1 MVGQRL
7 IITACR
13 LHQVGKR
20 ESLLGLLTAPLHHLV
35 DPCPV
40 VWKVDTL
47 SAAAYVTGHVVHEQ
61 AGRELV
67 LGDVDAH
74 ALAEILVKCHL

>member
-7 IITACR
+7 IVAARR
-13 LHQVGKR
+13 LHQIDER
-20 ESLLGLLTAPLHHLV
+20 ESLLGLLAAPLHHLV
-35 DPCPV
+35 ESRPA

-47 SAAAYVTGHVVHEQ
+47 GAAACVTGHVVHEQ